1 MAPSS
6 ASRLRPALG
15 DHPGGSIFS
24 IAVTCPALGDHPGGS
39 VLGIAVIRPALGDHS
54 GGSVFGIAVTP
65 RSRGPTWWLHLPP
78 AEESAPREI
87 CPLQET
93 TPVAPSS
100 ASRSFA
106 LL

>member
-39 VLGIAVIRPALGDHS
+39 VLGIAVI
-54 GGSVFGIAVTP
+54 
-65 RSRGPTWWLHLPP
+65 
-78 AEESAPREI
+78 

-93 TPVAPSS
+93 TLVAPSS
-100 ASRSFA
+100 ASQTR
-106 LL
+106 L